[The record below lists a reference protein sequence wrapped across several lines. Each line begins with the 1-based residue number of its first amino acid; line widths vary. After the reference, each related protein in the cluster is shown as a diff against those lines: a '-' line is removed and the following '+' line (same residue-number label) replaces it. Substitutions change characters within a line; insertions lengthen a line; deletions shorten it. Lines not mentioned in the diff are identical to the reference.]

1 MDKLWAPWRSRYVT
15 GAAKDPNPEC
25 IFCQK
30 LHDDPKR
37 DAPNYLLTRT
47 ENCFVI
53 LNLFPYNNGHLLVAP
68 KRHVGDIE
76 ELAAE
81 EMLELFEVTRWMV
94 EVLRRAF
101 QPDGF
106 NIGINVGRVAGAGI
120 PGHFHIHIVPRW
132 NGDTNFMPVLGDV
145 KVISEALDDSYRK
158 LRAGLEET
166 RAREEDQ

>member
-15 GAAKDPNPEC
+15 GAAKDPDPDC
-25 IFCQK
+25 IFCEK
-30 LHDDPKR
+30 LHGDPGR
-37 DAPNYLLTRT
+37 DAENYLLTRT
-47 ENCFVI
+47 RHCFVI
-53 LNLFPYNNGHLLVAP
+53 LNLYPYNNGHLLVAP
-68 KRHVGDIE
+68 QRHVGDME

-81 EMLELFEVTRWMV
+81 EMLELFEVKRWMV

-101 QPDGF
+101 SPDGF

-145 KVISEALDDSYRK
+145 KVISEGLDDTYRK
-158 LRAGLEET
+158 LRAAIEESGG
-166 RAREEDQ
+166 RKPEG

>member
-1 MDKLWAPWRSRYVT
+1 LDKLWAPWRSRYVT

-30 LHDDPKR
+30 LHDDESR
-37 DAPNYLLTRT
+37 DVENHLLVRT
-47 ENCFVI
+47 ERCFVI
-53 LNLFPYNNGHLLVAP
+53 LNLFPYNNGHLLIAP
-68 KRHVGDIE
+68 NRHAGDIE
-76 ELAAE
+76 ELAAD

-94 EVLRRAF
+94 QVLRRAF
-101 QPDGF
+101 NPDGF

-145 KVISEALDDSYRK
+145 KVISEGLDDTYHK
-158 LRAGLEET
+158 LRAAIAEVES
-166 RAREEDQ
+166 EKSK